1 MSGCPRGDS
10 VRVRVRAQIN
20 IPIIIIAGAHLARPT
35 LTSPTF
41 SSRCLS
47 SVRGR
52 KWRARAALRDG
63 WVPHYLLPALPLRAQ
78 TEWRPCIAI
87 DRPPPSMTAADF
99 DLSLFALASRHGAQP
114 GNNFFFEGTAWRGGL
129 RLAIFD

>member
-10 VRVRVRAQIN
+10 VRVRAQIN

-41 SSRCLS
+41 SSRCPPS
-47 SVRGR
+47 ARGRGR

-63 WVPHYLLPALPLRAQ
+63 WVPPSLSPSRAQ
-78 TEWRPCIAI
+78 LTYLWFRIL
-87 DRPPPSMTAADF
+87 T
-99 DLSLFALASRHGAQP
+99 
-114 GNNFFFEGTAWRGGL
+114 
-129 RLAIFD
+129 